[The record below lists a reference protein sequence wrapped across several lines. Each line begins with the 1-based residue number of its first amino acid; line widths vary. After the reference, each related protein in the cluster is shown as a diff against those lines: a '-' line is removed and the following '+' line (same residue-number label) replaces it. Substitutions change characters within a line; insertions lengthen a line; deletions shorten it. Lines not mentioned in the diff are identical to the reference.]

1 MKHKKFW
8 GALWLFGVAIC
19 GIGLYM
25 QWDWWEDY
33 CKYYKREN
41 WAYFAEG
48 GEAKPVDLFLICP
61 AVDTKDEFNM
71 SLDDAE
77 IRAKFLGALNME
89 RGIYEEN
96 TRMYAPY
103 YRQAALKAYGV
114 SEEERAKY
122 LKTAYKDIFM
132 SFCYYMYN
140 ENKGRPFILA
150 GFSQGADMCVRL
162 VRDFLK
168 DEKLRDKLVAVYSIG
183 WPLDTE
189 LTQKYDYVKAAV
201 SSNDTGVIIS
211 FECEAPDVAETF
223 SYPENKKSHV
233 INPLSWKVNEELAD
247 KSLNLG
253 ACFTDYDGKI
263 TREVKNFCGAYLDLN
278 RGVVK
283 IPDTDVDKNE
293 YKAMLSFFQ
302 NGVYHIY
309 DYLFFYR
316 NLQENVN
323 VRINAYLNNLK
334 K

>member
-1 MKHKKFW
+1 
-8 GALWLFGVAIC
+8 
-19 GIGLYM
+19 
-25 QWDWWEDY
+25 
-33 CKYYKREN
+33 
-41 WAYFAEG
+41 
-48 GEAKPVDLFLICP
+48 
-61 AVDTKDEFNM
+61 
-71 SLDDAE
+71 
-77 IRAKFLGALNME
+77 
-89 RGIYEEN
+89 
-96 TRMYAPY
+96 
-103 YRQAALKAYGV
+103 
-114 SEEERAKY
+114 
-122 LKTAYKDIFM
+122 
-132 SFCYYMYN
+132 MYN
-140 ENKGRPFILA
+140 ENKGRPFILT
-150 GFSQGADMCVRL
+150 GFSQGADMCIRL

-168 DEKLRDKLVAVYSIG
+168 DEKLRDKLVAVYAIG
-183 WPLDTE
+183 WPLDHE
-189 LTQKYDYVKAAV
+189 LTQKYDYIKAAV

-211 FECEAPDVAETF
+211 FECEAPDIKATF

-233 INPLSWKVNEELAD
+233 INPLSWKVDEELAD

-253 ACFTDYDGKI
+253 ACFTDYEAKI

-302 NGVYHIY
+302 DGVYHIY